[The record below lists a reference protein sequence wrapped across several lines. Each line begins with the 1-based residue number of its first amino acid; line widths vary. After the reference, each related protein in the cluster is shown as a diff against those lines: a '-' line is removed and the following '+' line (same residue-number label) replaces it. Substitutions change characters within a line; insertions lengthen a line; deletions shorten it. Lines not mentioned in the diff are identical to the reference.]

1 MAKTKEEQAIQ
12 EEVKAT
18 KKTTK
23 SQETITY
30 KVIDNQVLNM
40 IIHPK
45 TRKVVTAKNG
55 LFKVD
60 KEDTALIE
68 VLERASGTT
77 KI

>member
-1 MAKTKEEQAIQ
+1 MAKTKEE
-12 EEVKAT
+12 EVKAT
-18 KKTTK
+18 KSKDA
-23 SQETITY
+23 ITY

-40 IIHPK
+40 VIHPK

-68 VLERASGTT
+68 VLERAAGTT